1 MGKMPRNEDRE
12 LLIESYEKTHD
23 AEEIAKIFGVNK
35 YTVYHCL
42 KQSPVRFCASVNGIA
57 SAGLRLMDIAH
68 NFGNC
73 YKESKP
79 ESYCIPNTLISATP
93 RIKDAL
99 GV

>member
-1 MGKMPRNEDRE
+1 MVEGKGAFAQMGVPDCRT
-12 LLIESYEKTHD
+12 L
-23 AEEIAKIFGVNK
+23 A
-35 YTVYHCL
+35 L